1 MGPLKDFV
9 VRNTTV
15 RSHSHAIKFGSNCD
29 TDMYNVLFENVTIWD
44 SNGGMSIQQRSQG
57 NITNITFA
65 NIRVETRYEAPR
77 WWYVFFF
84 LGLRISH
91 THTHTQTNR
100 GNGEWL
106 AITNS
111 PRDNGYAV
119 GQIRGLKFINITGRS
134 ENGGILS
141 GISGGA
147 HNVLFENVFIKIETF
162 GNYSSGPLPCFQN
175 PVICSNDTEHIC
187 IEQTAAPGSEISC
200 LGSRDYRPTPKGN
213 CSFYCRSAS
222 KANGVFL
229 ENAHDVTFKNVT
241 FEFEIPRKD
250 YFGTCLEVGKQS
262 TNIIGSDSIRCIG
275 GK

>member
-15 RSHSHAIKFGSNCD
+15 RSHSHAIKFGSNTD
-29 TDMYNVLFENVTIWD
+29 TDMFNVLFDNITIWD

-57 NITNITFA
+57 NIMNVTFSNI
-65 NIRVETRYEAPR
+65 NIETRYESPR
-77 WWYVFFF
+77 WW
-84 LGLRISH
+84 
-91 THTHTQTNR
+91 

-106 AITNS
+106 AVTNS
-111 PRDNGYAV
+111 PRDNGYAI
-119 GQIRGLKFINITGRS
+119 GQIRGLKFVNITGRS

-141 GISGGA
+141 GLSGGA
-147 HNVLFENVFIKIETF
+147 HDILFENINMKIETY
-162 GNYSSGPLPCFQN
+162 GNYSDGPLPCFQN

-187 IEQTAAPGSEISC
+187 IEQTAVPGSQISC
-200 LGSRDYRPTPKGN
+200 LGSLDYRPTPMGN

-241 FEFEIPRKD
+241 FEFETPRKD
-250 YFGTCLEVGKQS
+250 YFGTCLKVDKRS
-262 TNIIGSDSIRCIG
+262 TNVVGSDSIRCIG
-275 GK
+275 GGGY